1 MEKENYKKALYEYL
15 SGFITE
21 TRLGKFHEII
31 RYRTRYVTIVLEDI
45 FQPHNASAV
54 LRSADCLGIQ
64 DIHIIEN
71 ENKYHVNPDVAL
83 GSSKWLSMMLYNQKA
98 NNTLECIHKLKKQGY
113 KIIAT
118 SSHKNDLSI
127 DELPLDNKIALF
139 FGTEMHGISPD
150 VMNNADNFV
159 KIPMYGFTESFNIS
173 VSAAICMYSLT
184 RRLRDSL
191 IKWQLT
197 ETEKYD
203 IILEWLKKSI
213 KNSELIE
220 ADFKKKS
227 GF

>member
-1 MEKENYKKALYEYL
+1 MENKNYNKALYEYL

-21 TRLGKFHEII
+21 NRLGKFQENIQ
-31 RYRTRYVTIVLEDI
+31 YRTRYITIVLEDI

-83 GSSKWLSMMLYNQKA
+83 GSSKWLTLIQYNKKN
-98 NNTLECIHKLKKQGY
+98 NNTQECILKLKKQGY

-118 SSHKNDLSI
+118 SSHENDYNI
-127 DELPLDNKIALF
+127 DELLLDNKIALF
-139 FGTEMHGISPD
+139 FGTELHGLSPE
-150 VMNNADNFV
+150 VINNADSFV
-159 KIPMYGFTESFNIS
+159 KIPMHGFTESFNIS

-184 RRLRDSL
+184 SRLRDSQ

-197 ETEKYD
+197 ETEKND
-203 IILEWLKKSI
+203 ILVEWLKNSI
-213 KNSELIE
+213 KSSELIE

-227 GF
+227 VL